1 MTMMKRLAFL
11 AVAMLAACTTDN
23 GTTPLSP
30 PPPPNGQQLATTAYT
45 LQPGQEKYYC
55 WTFRSPSEAEAIT
68 KVEPISGKLV
78 HHLVLFSTTQAEPD
92 GFFECPQLVK
102 LNWRPIWAEGTGGNP
117 LAVPDGVGFEVP
129 ANTQY
134 LVQFH
139 LLNATDNP
147 VTERSGLNL
156 TYADDPASLMP
167 AGLFALGSLS
177 LDIPANQSDFTQTTS
192 CNADKTIH
200 AFAAFPHMHQL
211 GTKLEL
217 DANGQMAYKIDP
229 WVFGNQPMD
238 PVSFDIT
245 QGEPLSA
252 TCHWNNTTGHD
263 VKFGE
268 STNDEMCFMVLFAY
282 PLSDADGCVM

>member
-1 MTMMKRLAFL
+1 MKTLLTLAFCT
-11 AVAMLAACTTDN
+11 LAAACASDSSSDS
-23 GTTPLSP
+23 GQLQPAP
-30 PPPPNGQQLATTAYT
+30 PPGGQQLATTKYT
-45 LQPGQEKYYC
+45 LQPGDEKYFC
-55 WTFRSPSEAEAIT
+55 WTFRSPSQAEAIT
-68 KVEPISGKLV
+68 AVQPISGQLV

-117 LAVPDGVGFEVP
+117 LTVPPGVGFQVP
-129 ANTQY
+129 AGTQY

-139 LLNATDNP
+139 LLNATDKA

-156 TYADDPASLMP
+156 TYAADPASTMP
-167 AGLFALGSLS
+167 AGIYALGALT
-177 LDIPANQSDFTQTTS
+177 LDIPAGQSDYQLNVS
-192 CNADKTIH
+192 CNADQTLH
-200 AFAAFPHMHQL
+200 AFAAFPHMHKL

-217 DANGQMAYKIDP
+217 TANGQSAYKIDP

-238 PVSFDIT
+238 PISLDIT

-252 TCHWNNTTGHD
+252 TCHWNNTTGQD

-282 PLSDADGCVM
+282 PLSEPGGCVM